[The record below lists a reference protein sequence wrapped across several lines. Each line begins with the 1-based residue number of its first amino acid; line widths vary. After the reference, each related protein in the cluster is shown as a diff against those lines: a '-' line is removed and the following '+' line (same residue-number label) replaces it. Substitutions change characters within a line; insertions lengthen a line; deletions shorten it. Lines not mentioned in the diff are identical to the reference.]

1 MDKFLLLVG
10 KSGSGKDTIAKILS
24 DKYGLR
30 QLKSY
35 TTRPRRFTTEDTHT
49 FVTKLPEAT
58 ETVKLIAYTEFNGF
72 EYCATNVQVENSDIY
87 VIDPDGVLYFMEHY
101 CGSKKPV
108 VVYIDMPWRK
118 RFARMIG
125 RKDGVFAAAKR
136 IIHDHFKFKSLNDI
150 PAMYATTSTSS
161 LRNAAGI
168 AMVLGLEDRYG

>member
-1 MDKFLLLVG
+1 MDKVLLLVG

-49 FVTKLPEAT
+49 FVTKLPEET

>member
-1 MDKFLLLVG
+1 M
-10 KSGSGKDTIAKILS
+10 
-24 DKYGLR
+24 
-30 QLKSY
+30 
-35 TTRPRRFTTEDTHT
+35 
-49 FVTKLPEAT
+49 
-58 ETVKLIAYTEFNGF
+58 
-72 EYCATNVQVENSDIY
+72 
-87 VIDPDGVLYFMEHY
+87 IDPDGVLYFMEHY